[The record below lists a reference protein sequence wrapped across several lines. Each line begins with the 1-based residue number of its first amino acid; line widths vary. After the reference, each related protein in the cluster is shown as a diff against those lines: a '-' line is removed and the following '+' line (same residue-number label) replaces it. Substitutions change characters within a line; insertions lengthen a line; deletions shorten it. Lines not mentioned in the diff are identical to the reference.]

1 MKLTKKNLQKAI
13 DGITK
18 ANAEAWK
25 WDNVISEHCLD
36 VYGVEPGEI
45 DCDAFIDRCGGG
57 CGAASGM
64 SVEEFEEAM
73 EMAIK
78 RQTAK

>member
-1 MKLTKKNLQKAI
+1 MKLTKKKLQIALDKL
-13 DGITK
+13 TQ
-18 ANAEAWK
+18 ANADATK
-25 WDNVISEHCLD
+25 WGNVIAEHCLD